1 VVLSIYTLWL
11 RDLVRFVRQRSRIV
25 GAFATPIVF
34 WALLGSG
41 LGDSFSAG
49 GAERGGGYL
58 HFFFPGTLA
67 LIVLFTAI
75 FSTISLIEDR
85 QQGFLQGVLVAPV
98 SRTAIVLGKLLG
110 GTTLALAQAGL
121 FLLLA
126 PVAGISLSAAQ
137 LPALLLMLALLAFA
151 LTGLGFVIAWWLD
164 STQGFHAIMNLLLVP
179 MWVLSGAVFPASGA
193 AAWLRPLM
201 HVNPMTYG
209 VAGLQQI
216 LIGHTSGP
224 SLGVSVA
231 VTAVFGLAM
240 LGAGTV
246 LASRRVQG

>member
-1 VVLSIYTLWL
+1 MLLTIYTLWL
-11 RDLVRFVRQRSRIV
+11 RDIVRFLRQRSRVV

-41 LGDSFSAG
+41 LGGSFSMSG
-49 GAERGGGYL
+49 GEREGGYL

-98 SRTAIVLGKLLG
+98 SRAAIVLGKMLG
-110 GTTLALAQAGL
+110 GTTLALGQAGV

-126 PVAGISLSAAQ
+126 PVAGITVSAAQ
-137 LPALLLMLALLAFA
+137 LPALLLVLTLLAFA

-193 AAWLRPLM
+193 APWLRPLM
-201 HVNPMTYG
+201 RVNPMTYG
-209 VAGLQQI
+209 VSGLQEI
-216 LIGHTSGP
+216 LIGQTSGP
-224 SLGVSVA
+224 SFGTVI
-231 VTAVFGLAM
+231 TATLLFGLIM

-246 LASRRVQG
+246 LASRRAQG